1 MDAQEAAPDTSPA
14 TWVGY
19 EPAGEDESLRVAIVA
34 FSKAASARATFE
46 RWIGGSAAVAT
57 SIVTLSIF
65 ASLSASPSELVKLLA
80 GLVSA
85 ASVALISLDKF
96 SGKSPS
102 TLLLKRA
109 GEFTRLR
116 NDLLF
121 DGDAAF
127 RRVSDMHS
135 ELIGTEPTANEKY
148 WKAAWK
154 QVRQES

>member
-1 MDAQEAAPDTSPA
+1 
-14 TWVGY
+14 
-19 EPAGEDESLRVAIVA
+19 
-34 FSKAASARATFE
+34 
-46 RWIGGSAAVAT
+46 
-57 SIVTLSIF
+57 
-65 ASLSASPSELVKLLA
+65 
-80 GLVSA
+80 
-85 ASVALISLDKF
+85 
-96 SGKSPS
+96 
-102 TLLLKRA
+102 LKRA